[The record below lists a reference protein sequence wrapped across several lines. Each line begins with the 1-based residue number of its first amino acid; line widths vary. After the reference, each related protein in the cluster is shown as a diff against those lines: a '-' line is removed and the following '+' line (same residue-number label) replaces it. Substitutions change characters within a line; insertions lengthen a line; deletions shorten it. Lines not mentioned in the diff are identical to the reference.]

1 MIAEDAITLVKALIQ
16 EAGCYG
22 IYYCVVE
29 PYDLKVLDY
38 ANSISKYNILHCCG
52 WSGDKNRVEVWKNYK
67 AAAVNL
73 AVYVEDMDLNV
84 GRDFFNTNC
93 VLGGFDN
100 RKNGVLYSGTLDEI
114 KSETIKLINTVGKRY
129 NTGGGL
135 YVVK

>member
-1 MIAEDAITLVKALIQ
+1 MISEDAITLVKALIQ
-16 EAGCYG
+16 EAGCDG
-22 IYYCVVE
+22 IYYCVQNAETFRFTSEEYHKFVE

-67 AAAVNL
+67 AAAVNW

-84 GRDFFNTNC
+84 GRDFFNANC

-100 RKNGVLYSGTLDEI
+100 R
-114 KSETIKLINTVGKRY
+114 
-129 NTGGGL
+129 
-135 YVVK
+135 

>member
-1 MIAEDAITLVKALIQ
+1 M
-16 EAGCYG
+16 
-22 IYYCVVE
+22 
-29 PYDLKVLDY
+29 LDY

-52 WSGDKNRVEVWKNYK
+52 WSGDKNRVEIWKNYK
-67 AAAVNL
+67 AAAVNW

-114 KSETIKLINTVGKRY
+114 KSETIFVKFSYLCRLEFQANTDTVQ
-129 NTGGGL
+129 
-135 YVVK
+135 